1 MHLIMELTN
10 PSFFFSKCVIGS
22 STGTMYWL
30 WINSGKPI
38 FVLMS
43 YLFMLLKLAIWMII
57 FKAYAFNVP
66 KRVISRTQEVNKVG
80 HLSILW

>member
-1 MHLIMELTN
+1 MELAN
-10 PSFFFSKCVIGS
+10 PSFFLEMCDWVI
-22 STGTMYWL
+22 YRY
-30 WINSGKPI
+30 N
-38 FVLMS
+38 VLAMDQFRKAHFCTHVLIKVS

-66 KRVISRTQEVNKVG
+66 KKSDLRRQEVNKVG